1 MIKRLIDADTKI
13 YLACGPTDFRKQI
26 DSLIMLVSDKF
37 NLNAYESKVM
47 FIFCNKKKN
56 SIKVLCY
63 DRNGFILAQKKLLSK
78 DEGKFKWPKDREEA
92 MEVSM
97 TQVTWLLQGLDLE
110 QKKAFKDRVL
120 EEENIVF

>member
-1 MIKRLIDADTKI
+1 MIRKLIGDDTKV

-37 NLNAYESKVM
+37 NLNAYESGAM

-56 SIKVLCY
+56 SIKILCY
-63 DRNGFILAQKKLLSK
+63 DRNGFLLAQKKLLSK
-78 DEGKFKWPKDREEA
+78 YEGKFKWPKDSEEA
-92 MEVSM
+92 MEISNQ
-97 TQVTWLLQGLDLE
+97 QVNWLLQGLGVN

-120 EEENIVF
+120 EEKNIVF